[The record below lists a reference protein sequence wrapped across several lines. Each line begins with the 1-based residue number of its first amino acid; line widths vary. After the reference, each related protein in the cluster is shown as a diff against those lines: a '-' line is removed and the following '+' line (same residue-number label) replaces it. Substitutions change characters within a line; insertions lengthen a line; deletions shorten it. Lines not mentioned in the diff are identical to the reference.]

1 MSKSPLKKLL
11 GQKVQWGMHAN
22 DDWKSAIVTG
32 KDHHT
37 VITFGEYREENVFFF
52 QQSMVFLEHADLEY
66 IYCTTDDGSRFRGY
80 AILEATLYPMQ
91 QNPQPQWHEPEHSLI
106 DIPAVVVNGCAY
118 VIDQFKNPGDESEFS
133 RERPDLTPALAI
145 MFQMQ

>member
-37 VITFGEYREENVFFF
+37 VITFGEYRED
-52 QQSMVFLEHADLEY
+52 AAKP
-66 IYCTTDDGSRFRGY
+66 TTTVAR
-80 AILEATLYPMQ
+80 T
-91 QNPQPQWHEPEHSLI
+91 
-106 DIPAVVVNGCAY
+106 
-118 VIDQFKNPGDESEFS
+118 
-133 RERPDLTPALAI
+133 
-145 MFQMQ
+145 